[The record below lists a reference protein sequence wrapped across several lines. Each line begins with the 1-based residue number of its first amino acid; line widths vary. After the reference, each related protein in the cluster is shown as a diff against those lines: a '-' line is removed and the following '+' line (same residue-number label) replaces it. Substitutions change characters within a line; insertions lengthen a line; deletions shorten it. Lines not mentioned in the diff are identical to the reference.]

1 MSEENLSPLSKSIL
15 KVLEEVAVKDDQQRQ
30 QIAQEQGLPGESTWG
45 QIGSEAIR
53 KTVIDQK
60 KIVEGV
66 SRVNPNLAEM
76 LGRCYED
83 GLPLLQYMSAK
94 PENPIAKLAA
104 ATFLHDYAALRDQM
118 SQITDPAI
126 LATNGITGKKQQL
139 FTGWSHG
146 ILRNLWKSYKEYGE
160 LQNLVNRGG
169 YNLDEDEIMENLH
182 K

>member
-76 LGRCYED
+76 LGRCY
-83 GLPLLQYMSAK
+83 
-94 PENPIAKLAA
+94 
-104 ATFLHDYAALRDQM
+104 
-118 SQITDPAI
+118 
-126 LATNGITGKKQQL
+126 
-139 FTGWSHG
+139 
-146 ILRNLWKSYKEYGE
+146 
-160 LQNLVNRGG
+160 
-169 YNLDEDEIMENLH
+169 
-182 K
+182 